1 MHAIS
6 AFIPLEADDFEQRF
20 TVDAADLIS
29 QEFPT
34 VEYTV
39 TDDDHYLGQIVEFRG
54 DAAELVEMI
63 QDHLGL
69 EVQEAIVWSA

>member
-1 MHAIS
+1 MNVTTAL
-6 AFIPLEADDFEQRF
+6 IPLEADDFEQRF
-20 TVDAADLIS
+20 TVDAADFIS

-39 TDDDHYLGQIVEFRG
+39 TDDEHYLGRIVEFRG
-54 DAAELVEMI
+54 DAAELVEMV

-69 EVQEAIVWSA
+69 EVQGAIIWGE